1 MLNRLQSLDWLSSSF
16 HAAAHYTRW
25 IKSRRCNKLSVRSF
39 EYVTLLLCDR
49 DPSPSQRTLRVGIS
63 EKMVTT
69 FIETTAYSE
78 AARRPLRP
86 EDCALAVIDIQE
98 KLLPPIF
105 EKERLVRNSQLL
117 VRLAN
122 ILQLPVIVSTQY
134 VKGLGQTIPE
144 ISSLLPDVKSVDK
157 LEFGCFGNGEYCS
170 AVAGL
175 AHRNTLLLCGME
187 SHICV
192 MQTTLGA
199 LNQGLNVH
207 VAADAVSSRTELNWK
222 LGLNRMQAAGA
233 VLSSTEM
240 MVYELL
246 GKSGTAAFKE
256 MLKHL
261 K

>member
-1 MLNRLQSLDWLSSSF
+1 
-16 HAAAHYTRW
+16 
-25 IKSRRCNKLSVRSF
+25 
-39 EYVTLLLCDR
+39 
-49 DPSPSQRTLRVGIS
+49 
-63 EKMVTT
+63 MVTAP
-69 FIETTAYSE
+69 IDTAPYSV
-78 AARRPLRP
+78 AARRMLRP

-98 KLLPPIF
+98 KLLPPIY
-105 EKERLVRNSQLL
+105 EKERMVRNSALL

-122 ILQLPVIVSTQY
+122 ILSLPVIVSTQY
-134 VKGLGQTIPE
+134 EKGLGKTITE
-144 ISSLLPDVKSVDK
+144 IAGLLSEVNTKPVDK

-170 AVAGL
+170 TVGKL
-175 AHRNTLLLCGME
+175 ANRTTLLLCGME

-192 MQTTLGA
+192 TQTALGA

-240 MVYELL
+240 MIYELL
-246 GKSGTAAFKE
+246 GKSGTPAFKE

>member
-1 MLNRLQSLDWLSSSF
+1 
-16 HAAAHYTRW
+16 
-25 IKSRRCNKLSVRSF
+25 
-39 EYVTLLLCDR
+39 
-49 DPSPSQRTLRVGIS
+49 
-63 EKMVTT
+63 MVTAPIDT
-69 FIETTAYSE
+69 ITYSE

-105 EKERLVRNSQLL
+105 EKERLVRNAQLL
-117 VRLAN
+117 VRLAD
-122 ILQLPVIVSTQY
+122 ILSLPIMVSTQY
-134 VKGLGQTIPE
+134 VKGLGPTIEE
-144 ISSLLPDVKSVDK
+144 ISSLLPAATTVDK

-170 AVAGL
+170 QIGKL
-175 AHRNTLLLCGME
+175 ANRTTLLLCGME

-192 MQTTLGA
+192 MQTALGA

-240 MVYELL
+240 MIYELL
-246 GKSGTAAFKE
+246 GKSGTPAFKE
-256 MLKHL
+256 MLKHI